1 MAWEI
6 RSTRSTARGSSART
20 ISSSNS
26 WRPTPK
32 RRSTNAFKPSRRW
45 PLCES
50 KVEYWEEHPR
60 FVLSAAVEQIQKLKA
75 HFGVDF
81 GELKYPTMKPKGLRR
96 PRRNPSSNTGRRNGG
111 PSSLAFRRGI
121 GRPAV
126 GRVGDVAGELRFE
139 RGDGLVL
146 ALRAASTATMAAPA
160 PVIGRARPEPL
171 ARTRSVPFTKEPAD
185 GIGPKESRREVIRLG
200 IAAHHGPRAR
210 SARRDRARSAPSR
223 QC

>member
-1 MAWEI
+1 
-6 RSTRSTARGSSART
+6 
-20 ISSSNS
+20 
-26 WRPTPK
+26 
-32 RRSTNAFKPSRRW
+32 
-45 PLCES
+45 
-50 KVEYWEEHPR
+50 
-60 FVLSAAVEQIQKLKA
+60 LKA

-210 SARRDRARSAPSR
+210 SARRDRARSAISTMLMNRPSTSSPSNTSQAPSTSR
-223 QC
+223 AFRRSAGHSPREPLAP